1 MALHWPTFL
10 QRTGSA
16 IVFAIIMMAG
26 LLWNAWSFTAL
37 VLIIQF
43 LCLKEFFFL
52 AEKIS
57 GLEFPKWMKWG
68 LSSIASL
75 VLVLIA
81 WFSFQE
87 KYWPPL
93 SAIAVLPLIACLLM
107 PFFLISALSKKNY
120 LVQSFWSVSGLLYI
134 SLPAILLL
142 IIYSIQWV
150 FPIAL
155 ILMIWSNDTLAYIVG
170 SFIGKTPFSEIS
182 PKKTWE
188 GTIGGALLTIAGACV
203 WSYFSS
209 NKMMDAIMLSLC
221 ATIAGTVGDLFESRL
236 KRMADVKDSGN
247 IMPGHGGALDRFDSL
262 LVAVPF
268 AFAYLYFVKGILA

>member
-16 IVFAIIMMAG
+16 IVFAIIMIVG
-26 LLWNAWSFTAL
+26 LLWNAWSFLAL
-37 VLIIQF
+37 VLIIRF

-57 GLEFPKWMKWG
+57 GLLFPNWMKW
-68 LSSIASL
+68 LLQIITSL
-75 VLVLIA
+75 ALVVIA

-93 SAIAVLPLIACLLM
+93 SAIAVLPLFVCLLM
-107 PFFLISALSKKNY
+107 PFLLLSSLSKSNY
-120 LVQSFWSVSGLLYI
+120 FLQGIWCISGTLYVSF
-134 SLPAILLL
+134 PAILLL
-142 IIYSIQWV
+142 IMYSIQWY
-150 FPIAL
+150 FPLAL

-170 SFIGKTPFSEIS
+170 SFIGKTSFSTIS

-188 GTIGGALLTIAGACV
+188 GTIGGALLTIIGACV
-203 WSYFSS
+203 WSQFSS
-209 NKMMDAIMLSLC
+209 FEMMDAIALSLC
-221 ATIAGTVGDLFESRL
+221 ATVAGTLGDLFESRL

-268 AFAYLYFVKGILA
+268 AFAYLYLVKGLLA

>member
-10 QRTGSA
+10 LRTSSA
-16 IVFAIIMMAG
+16 IVFVIIMMAG
-26 LLWNAWSFTAL
+26 LLWNAWSLTAL

-57 GLEFPKWMKWG
+57 GLVFPRWMKW
-68 LSSIASL
+68 
-75 VLVLIA
+75 VLLIFSTSTLILIA

-93 SAIAVLPLIACLLM
+93 SAIAVLPLIICLLL
-107 PFFLISALSKKNY
+107 PFLLISSLSKTNF
-120 LVQSFWSVSGLLYI
+120 LLQGIWGITGLIYI

-150 FPIAL
+150 FPLAL

-170 SFIGKTPFSEIS
+170 SFIGKTPFSSIS

-188 GTIGGALLTIAGACV
+188 GTVGGVLLTIAGACL
-203 WSYFSS
+203 WSHFSS
-209 NKMMDAIMLSLC
+209 FKMMDAIALSLC
-221 ATIAGTVGDLFESRL
+221 ATVAGTIGDLFESRL

-262 LVAVPF
+262 LVTVPF
-268 AFAYLYFVKGILA
+268 AFVYLYFTMS

>member
-1 MALHWPTFL
+1 MALHLPTFL

-16 IVFAIIMMAG
+16 IIFAIIMIAG
-26 LLWNAWSFTAL
+26 LLWNAWSFLAL
-37 VLIIQF
+37 VLIIRF

-57 GLEFPKWMKWG
+57 GLSFPKWMKW
-68 LSSIASL
+68 LLQIITSL
-75 VLVLIA
+75 ALVVIA

-93 SAIAVLPLIACLLM
+93 SAIAVLPLIVCLLM
-107 PFFLISALSKKNY
+107 PFVLLSSLSKSNY
-120 LVQSFWSVSGLLYI
+120 FLQSIWSIGGTLYI
-134 SLPAILLL
+134 SFPAILLL
-142 IIYSIQWV
+142 IMYSIEWY
-150 FPIAL
+150 FPLAL

-170 SFIGKTPFSEIS
+170 SFIGKTPFSTIS

-188 GTIGGALLTIAGACV
+188 GTVGGALLTIAGAYV
-203 WSYFSS
+203 YSHFSS
-209 NKMMDAIMLSLC
+209 FEMMDTIALSLC
-221 ATIAGTVGDLFESRL
+221 ATVAGTLGDLFESRL
-236 KRMADVKDSGN
+236 KRMADIKDSGN

-268 AFAYLYFVKGILA
+268 AFAYLYVVKGLLA